1 MTEFA
6 EFGFTI
12 WMAFSDSDLKISHLS
27 IEIPEQ
33 ACIEPYDIVVETNP
47 AGEVVFEGPFQ
58 DFFAMV
64 VVTNRSEEDL
74 AQPCGQSGEGGL
86 YVLNVSAAAPFPDF
100 LAPVFNPKGAFSAF
114 LVSGTPASGCE
125 VFDDLTG
132 TVKVVDSCFT
142 GVGNVLQA
150 GAMVDSKIIVK
161 RNVASPVDAAVI
173 VVNSDRTLVNVHS
186 NTFEVNGV
194 GVIADN
200 CSFSDA
206 GPDCLEDTMTVKIH
220 HNTINVSEIGFAGI
234 GLFDGVLGPPNITAV
249 VKKNDIVL
257 NGAFTGVI
265 TEDIVGGKV
274 VRNTFAGAGVFGVLA
289 ELATTESKIAHNDML
304 GFTAF
309 EAGILLGEFTTNNR
323 VTGNLGAVVVD
334 LGMGNN
340 VSSVAAAAPALALS
354 TERPAIRWYRSW
366 R

>member
-1 MTEFA
+1 MFCFAAPVAAQVAECDDEYNVSRSGDVWRVSPNGVDDTANLECVLTESGGGATPPTLMLDSGVFHVDWLQVDGFRGSIVGGGVGETSIQPLDGGLDCVTEFA

-12 WMAFSDSDLKISHLS
+12 WMGFSDSDLKISHLS

-86 YVLNVSAAAPFPDF
+86 YVRNVSAAAPFPDF

-132 TVKVVDSCFT
+132 TVKVVDSSFT

-150 GAMVDSKIIVK
+150 SAMVDSK
-161 RNVASPVDAAVI
+161 
-173 VVNSDRTLVNVHS
+173 
-186 NTFEVNGV
+186 
-194 GVIADN
+194 
-200 CSFSDA
+200 FSDA
-206 GPDCLEDTMTVKIH
+206 GTRLPRGHDDGEDSPQH
-220 HNTINVSEIGFAGI
+220 HQRFGDR
-234 GLFDGVLGPPNITAV
+234 LCRHRAV
-249 VKKNDIVL
+249 RS
-257 NGAFTGVI
+257 A
-265 TEDIVGGKV
+265 
-274 VRNTFAGAGVFGVLA
+274 AP
-289 ELATTESKIAHNDML
+289 H
-304 GFTAF
+304 
-309 EAGILLGEFTTNNR
+309 
-323 VTGNLGAVVVD
+323 
-334 LGMGNN
+334 
-340 VSSVAAAAPALALS
+340 AAAMKIRAKAGRALFMRREVRHGISRRTAQKGS
-354 TERPAIRWYRSW
+354 RRQPGPGSCPGSPPSASRASRG